1 MVSKPLYTKK
11 NFSGPNKKLLTTL
24 LMVLF
29 YRLGNLI
36 PLTGIDQEALK
47 KAFLQAENKNAIM
60 QILNMYS
67 GTGGLNE
74 LVTVFSLG
82 IIPFINASIVVDLL
96 TALFPSLEKLQ
107 QEEGEA
113 GRRTLNFY
121 KKILSLIFAI
131 IQTTIVINYIKPY
144 LYNTG
149 FYSMFSIG
157 ITLVAGAMLVIWI
170 SNQIE
175 TKGVGNGTSIIILL
189 NILANLPSRDSL
201 FNTIG
206 PESSVE
212 LVFLF
217 FISGLI
223 LITQTARFEIPIV
236 SARQLSFTND
246 MEKNN
251 VLEAKVRDQFIQKN
265 SLNIRL
271 SQAGI
276 FPIIIAAN
284 ILPFLSYLV
293 GGFVPK
299 VIINVFY
306 YFLIVIFNFFYTT
319 IFWDPAKIAEQL
331 RKSSVSITGT
341 TPGKPTEEFL
351 SRKVEAVSLAGGV
364 FLCGILILYDSFKFI
379 RQTTLLNQLNI
390 SSLMIVIGVTYELQK
405 TIRAMYKN
413 VIVIEKETII

>member
-1 MVSKPLYTKK
+1 
-11 NFSGPNKKLLTTL
+11 
-24 LMVLF
+24 
-29 YRLGNLI
+29 LI

-351 SRKVEAVSLAGGV
+351 SRKVESVSLAGGV

-405 TIRAMYKN
+405 TIRALYKN
-413 VIVIEKETII
+413 K